1 MRINQRS
8 FFQLRRQIGLTLIE
22 LIVFIVIVSV
32 AIVGVLSV
40 LNITVMRSSDP
51 LVQKQAQALAEGLLE
66 EIQTAYFAYCDGA
79 DVQLK
84 YARDVADCTDGIGD
98 SYGLDSRETLP
109 TPETRP
115 YDTVKDYA
123 WAEGISTPLDSVL
136 PHEASVS
143 APAGYTAAVVIGPA
157 ALGDITLASGDAL
170 LIRVTVTNGNTQAVA
185 EGYKTRQVPQ

>member
-8 FFQLRRQIGLTLIE
+8 FFPLRRQIGLTLIE

-84 YARDVADCTDGIGD
+84 YARDVANCTGGGD
-98 SYGLDSRETLP
+98 TYGAETG
-109 TPETRP
+109 ETRP
-115 YDTVKDYA
+115 FDTIKDYA
-123 WAEGISTPLDSVL
+123 SAADTSTALSSVL
-136 PHEASVS
+136 PNEASVS

-157 ALGDITLASGDAL
+157 ALGDITWL
-170 LIRVTVTNGNTQAVA
+170 
-185 EGYKTRQVPQ
+185 QVMPC

>member
-84 YARDVADCTDGIGD
+84 YARDVANCTGGVGD
-98 SYGLDSRETLP
+98 TYGAETG
-109 TPETRP
+109 ETRP
-115 YDTVKDYA
+115 FDTIKDYA
-123 WAEGISTPLDSVL
+123 SAADTSTALRAISVR
-136 PHEASVS
+136 S
-143 APAGYTAAVVIGPA
+143 ARSESNKPATAAVLVFR
-157 ALGDITLASGDAL
+157 S
-170 LIRVTVTNGNTQAVA
+170 
-185 EGYKTRQVPQ
+185 

>member
-1 MRINQRS
+1 MA
-8 FFQLRRQIGLTLIE
+8 LGRQIGVTLIE

-32 AIVGVLSV
+32 AIVGVLTV
-40 LNITVMRSSDP
+40 LNITVIRSSDP

-84 YARDVADCTDGIGD
+84 YANTVANCTGGLGD
-98 SYGLDSRETLP
+98 SYGPEDG
-109 TPETRP
+109 ETRP

-123 WAEGISTPLDSVL
+123 RAPNDSTTLSPLWEN
-136 PHEASVS
+136 EASLS
-143 APAGYTAAVVIGPA
+143 APAGYTAAVVIVPA
-157 ALGDITLASGDAL
+157 DLGGTDAL
-170 LIRVTVTNGNTQAVA
+170 LIRVTVTHGNTQAVA